1 MNIKKTLIQIGIYI
15 TIPFFLLIFFA
26 SLLTTTPYLQLSK
39 GLYSTHEEIEYDHD
53 YAIER
58 IIGYLNYRY
67 DDLEFGATED
77 DPTTIMR
84 DIEIRHMVD
93 VKNLYTMLR
102 LAAAGSF
109 VLGGILLVY
118 LYRKDKELLA
128 NTLKNIHKGPI
139 VFAGFL
145 GAAFLIDFNTAF
157 RVFHELF
164 FTNDDW
170 LLFADDVL
178 ILLLPTAFWMVSAF
192 IILIL
197 FLLSILGINLFT
209 KKVLLRK
216 I

>member
-1 MNIKKTLIQIGIYI
+1 MSVKDRIIQVVISV

-39 GLYSTHEEIEYDHD
+39 GMYGTHDDITYDHD

-67 DDLEFGATED
+67 DDLEFGVNED

-84 DIEIRHMVD
+84 EIEIRHMVD

-102 LAAAGSF
+102 IAAVASLAI
-109 VLGGILLVY
+109 GGALITYLYHKNKKLLVDTFKSIH
-118 LYRKDKELLA
+118 RGPIIFSALLA
-128 NTLKNIHKGPI
+128 S
-139 VFAGFL
+139 
-145 GAAFLIDFNTAF
+145 AFIIDFNTAF

-170 LLFADDVL
+170 LLYYDDVL

-197 FLLSILGINLFT
+197 FVATLFGINKFME
-209 KKVLLRK
+209 KVLVNK

>member
-1 MNIKKTLIQIGIYI
+1 MNIKDRLIQGIIYL

-26 SLLTTTPYLQLSK
+26 SLLTTTTYLQLSK
-39 GLYSTHEEIEYDHD
+39 GLYSTHDQIDYDHD

-93 VKNLYTMLR
+93 VKNLYTILR
-102 LAAAGSF
+102 IAALGSL
-109 VLGGILLVY
+109 VLGGSLVVY
-118 LYRKDKELLA
+118 LYKKDKDLLA
-128 NTLKNIHKGPI
+128 KTFRNIHKGPI
-139 VFAGFL
+139 FFAAFL
-145 GAAFLIDFNTAF
+145 GAAFIIDFNTAF

-170 LLFADDVL
+170 LLYYDDVL

-209 KKVLLRK
+209 KKVLLKK

>member
-1 MNIKKTLIQIGIYI
+1 MSIKNRIIQLVIYI

-39 GLYSTHEEIEYDHD
+39 GLYSTHDEIEYDHD

-67 DDLEFGATED
+67 DDLEFGTNEND
-77 DPTTIMR
+77 STTIMR

-102 LAAAGSF
+102 LAAVGSLL
-109 VLGGILLVY
+109 LGGSLVVY
-118 LYRKDKELLA
+118 LFRTNKELLA
-128 NTLKNIHKGPI
+128 STFQNIHKGPI
-139 VFAGFL
+139 FFAAFL
-145 GAAFLIDFNTAF
+145 GAAFIIDFNTAF

-170 LLFADDVL
+170 LLYSDDVL

-192 IILIL
+192 IILLL

-209 KKVLLRK
+209 RKVLLKK

>member
-1 MNIKKTLIQIGIYI
+1 MDIKNTLIQIGIYI

-102 LAAAGSF
+102 LAAAGSL
-109 VLGGILLVY
+109 VLGGVLLVY
-118 LYRKDKELLA
+118 CLLYTSPSPRD
-128 NTLKNIHKGPI
+128 
-139 VFAGFL
+139 
-145 GAAFLIDFNTAF
+145 
-157 RVFHELF
+157 
-164 FTNDDW
+164 
-170 LLFADDVL
+170 
-178 ILLLPTAFWMVSAF
+178 
-192 IILIL
+192 
-197 FLLSILGINLFT
+197 
-209 KKVLLRK
+209 
-216 I
+216 